1 MKEINNGKEFL
12 KALGELEKQIRREER
27 KANMRPGDCQQ
38 MTRQDEKQREM
49 KKTV

>member
-12 KALGELEKQIRREER
+12 KALGESEKQIRREER
-27 KANMRPGDCQQ
+27 KANMRDCQQ